1 MKFIS
6 KLCFHILKP
15 PTRSVLFKF
24 EETLDFDHPMT
35 REPRIFGKRRGTFWG
50 AEPGW
55 KTLVKPGW
63 KAPTTLDEIGIWG
76 PYIQYNIV
84 QLCGDIVYSMY
95 IVYLSIFIYIS
106 VTAPPKVQSVPK
118 QTILSVMIESMTWG
132 TNPTVFGLTLLRGL
146 NTSQT
151 YLWIHGR
158 QSNTAGNSSY

>member
-95 IVYLSIFIYIS
+95 IVYLSIFIYIYKCDC
-106 VTAPPKVQSVPK
+106 TPQS
-118 QTILSVMIESMTWG
+118 TICPEANNFKCHDWKHDLGDQSY
-132 TNPTVFGLTLLRGL
+132 R
-146 NTSQT
+146 
-151 YLWIHGR
+151 LWIDPA
-158 QSNTAGNSSY
+158 SWS